1 MAIANTIAN
10 TIAATVTNLFKM
22 MRCTMP
28 PSFAIAPPIDSA
40 SIVEASYVS

>member
-1 MAIANTIAN
+1 MANTIAN

-28 PSFAIAPPIDSA
+28 PSFAIAPPIDS
-40 SIVEASYVS
+40 SWIVKASYVS

>member
-1 MAIANTIAN
+1 MAITNTIAN
-10 TIAATVTNLFKM
+10 TSAATVTNLFKM

-28 PSFAIAPPIDSA
+28 PSFAVAPPIDSS